1 MQDLG
6 PATDDHVILA
16 WLQAEIVS
24 ERFRKYIVGDPPD
37 PRALAIV
44 RPLAHTPDLTDRQ
57 QNRDRRHIIGGM
69 RGFGRG
75 VNAFQGIA
83 NDVAWRRAHVSV
95 AEVGAMLYINDG
107 GWRTLAPT
115 TLLVSEGAS
124 NAGQVPADGGATNMH
139 ILSIA
144 RDICH
149 TDPVPQY
156 PELICLN
163 RPDRRISLIEGN
175 TRATA
180 YVIEAHRLPDGVD
193 IYLGSSASI
202 ATWKYL

>member
-6 PATDDHVILA
+6 LATDDQVILA
-16 WLQAEIVS
+16 WLQAEIES
-24 ERFRKYIVGDPPD
+24 PRFQKLIAGDPPD

-44 RPLAHTPDLTDRQ
+44 RALAHTADLTDRQ
-57 QNRDRRHIIGGM
+57 QNRDRRHIIGTM

-83 NDVAWRRAHVSV
+83 NDVVWRRAHASV

-107 GWRTLAPT
+107 GWKTLAPT
-115 TLLVSEGAS
+115 TLEVREGAG
-124 NAGQVPADGGATNMH
+124 NVGNDPAADPNKH
-139 ILSIA
+139 ILAVAQEI
-144 RDICH
+144 RD
-149 TDPVPQY
+149 TNPVPSY

-163 RPDRRISLIEGN
+163 RPDGRISVIEGN

-180 YVIEAHRLPDGVD
+180 YVIEADRLPAGVD
-193 IYLGSSASI
+193 IYLGDSASV
-202 ATWKYL
+202 ATWAYR